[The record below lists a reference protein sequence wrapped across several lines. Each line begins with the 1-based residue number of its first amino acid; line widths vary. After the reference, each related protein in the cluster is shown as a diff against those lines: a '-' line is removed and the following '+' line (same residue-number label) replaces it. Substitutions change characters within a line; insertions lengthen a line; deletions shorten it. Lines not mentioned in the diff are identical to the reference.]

1 MNRIAAFFAALTL
14 MAGLVLAAS
23 GIDGKWTSERKM
35 ERDGQSF
42 TIIQTFDLKADG
54 PKLTGKMTMQFGDM
68 EPRTMDIQD
77 GKINGDKA
85 SWSSTFEG
93 PNGSMKISYNATVSG
108 DTLKGESVREGGDPR
123 PFEAKRK

>member
-1 MNRIAAFFAALTL
+1 MNRIAAFFASLTL

-23 GIDGKWTSERKM
+23 GIDGKWVSERKM

-42 TIIQTFDLKADG
+42 NIVQTFDLKSDG
-54 PKLTGKMTMQFGDM
+54 SKLTGKMTMQFGDM

-77 GKINGDKA
+77 GKVEGDKA
-85 SWSSTFEG
+85 SWSSVFEG
-93 PNGSMKISYNATVSG
+93 PNGSMKISYNATLSG
-108 DTLKGESVREGGDPR
+108 DTLKGESAREGGDPR

>member
-1 MNRIAAFFAALTL
+1 MNRTAALLASLIL

-42 TIIQTFDLKADG
+42 TIVQTFDFKAEG

-77 GKINGDKA
+77 GKISGDKA
-85 SWSSTFEG
+85 TWSSVFQG
-93 PNGSMKISYNATVSG
+93 PNGDMKISYSATLSG
-108 DTLKGESVREGGDPR
+108 DTLKGESVRE
-123 PFEAKRK
+123 

>member
-1 MNRIAAFFAALTL
+1 MKRVAFCLSL
-14 MAGLVLAAS
+14 LILLAGIILAGS

-42 TIIQTFDLKADG
+42 TVVQTFDFKAEG

-77 GKINGDKA
+77 GKISGDKA
-85 SWSSTFEG
+85 TWSSVFQG
-93 PNGSMKISYNATVSG
+93 PNGDMKINYSATLNG